1 MPNEALP
8 DFSAGGSS
16 RFVAAIGLTTDEVT
30 ATSARGGMP
39 NSVRTTTPRGA

>member
-30 ATSARGGMP
+30 ATSARDMP